1 MAEPGPAATSC
12 RLEFSVQMTCE
23 SCVEAVREALQGLAG
38 VRVLDVRLDSQTVLV
53 EASVAAERVRE
64 RLEASGRRVVLR
76 GMGGPSSPGRQGP
89 AVAAAVAALRGPG
102 EVRGLL
108 RFVQVSPERC
118 LVEGTVDGLQP
129 GPHGLHVHEFGDLS
143 DACDSCG
150 DHFNPDGERHGGPQD
165 EHRHVGD
172 LGNIWADATG
182 RAALRLGDRRL
193 CPQVWHIIGRSVV
206 VDAGEDDLGRGSHP
220 LSGLTGNSG
229 PRLACGVVARAAGL
243 FENPK
248 RICTCDGLT
257 LWDERDRERP
267 PGQPAPHL

>member
-53 EASVAAERVRE
+53 EASVAAEQVRE
-64 RLEASGRRVVLR
+64 QLEASGRRAVLR

-102 EVRGLL
+102 AVRGLL

-172 LGNIWADATG
+172 LGNIWADAMG
-182 RAALRLGDRRL
+182 RAAFRLEDSRL
-193 CPQVWHIIGRSVV
+193 KVWDIIGRSVV

>member
-1 MAEPGPAATSC
+1 MAAPAAAETSC

-23 SCVEAVREALQGLAG
+23 SCVEAVREALQGLPG

-53 EASVAAERVRE
+53 EASVAAERVQE
-64 RLEASGRRVVLR
+64 RLEARGRRAVLR
-76 GMGGPSSPGRQGP
+76 GAGGPPGGGGP
-89 AVAAAVAALRGPG
+89 VAAAVAALQGPG
-102 EVRGLL
+102 PVRGLL
-108 RFVQVSPERC
+108 RFVQVSPQRC

-150 DHFNPDGERHGGPQD
+150 DHFNPDGECHGGPQD

-182 RAALRLGDRRL
+182 RANFRMEDSRLK
-193 CPQVWHIIGRSVV
+193 VWDIIGRSVV

-220 LSGLTGNSG
+220 LSRVTGNSG

-248 RICTCDGLT
+248 RLCTCDGLT